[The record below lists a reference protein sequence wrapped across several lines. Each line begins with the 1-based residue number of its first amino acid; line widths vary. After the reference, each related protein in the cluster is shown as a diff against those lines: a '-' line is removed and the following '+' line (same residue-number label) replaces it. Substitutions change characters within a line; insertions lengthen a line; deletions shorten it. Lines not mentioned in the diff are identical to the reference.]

1 MSAGPAARRT
11 SVYGLWKSSPSTPL
25 NAALCYR
32 AAMEFSTGSAIRFG
46 WETFKRRP
54 WFFVG
59 SSFVIL
65 LVYGVVGAFAS
76 AIDAA
81 VSGSPDDPSLPGTL
95 VNFALGTLV
104 SMGVTAFYLAAHDN
118 PDTVELSSLWHPRP
132 FWKFL
137 GASILL
143 GLTIAIGFVLLIV
156 PGIIFSLM
164 FLFTTFIVI
173 ERELG
178 PIEAMKESSRITRGH
193 KWPLLGFVI
202 VLTLINVLGVLA
214 LVVGLLVS
222 IPVSTLAFVHAYR
235 VLSAKAGA
243 HPAVGTSG
251 TTKSRTCFPKPGLD
265 SGPTMAFVPLYP
277 RRLTPLLPMVK
288 ICAAGTP
295 LAR

>member
-1 MSAGPAARRT
+1 
-11 SVYGLWKSSPSTPL
+11 
-25 NAALCYR
+25 
-32 AAMEFSTGSAIRFG
+32 MEFSTGSAIRFG

-59 SSFVIL
+59 STLVIL
-65 LVYGVVGAFAS
+65 IVSLAVDSLTGV
-76 AIDAA
+76 IDG
-81 VSGSPDDPSLPGTL
+81 VMSGGPDQPSIFGTL

-104 SMGVTAFYLAAHDN
+104 SMGATAFYLAAHDN

-132 FWKFL
+132 FWKYL

-143 GLTIAIGFVLLIV
+143 GLAIGIGFILLIV
-156 PGIIFSLM
+156 PGVIFALM

-173 ERELG
+173 DRELG
-178 PIEAMKESSRITRGH
+178 PIEAMKESHRITRGH

-202 VLTLINVLGVLA
+202 VLTLINLLGVLA

-243 HPAVGTSG
+243 HPAVA
-251 TTKSRTCFPKPGLD
+251 D
-265 SGPTMAFVPLYP
+265 
-277 RRLTPLLPMVK
+277 
-288 ICAAGTP
+288 AAI
-295 LAR
+295 